1 MRGEKHMNRTKMRAP
16 SHPGQ
21 IIRYDYL
28 EPLSITITEL
38 AEALDVSRKTIS
50 KIVNGRASVSPEMA
64 LRLGRALNTSPALWV
79 NLQREYDLWHAAHDS
94 DDWKKIKPI
103 EKVAA

>member
-1 MRGEKHMNRTKMRAP
+1 MNRTRWRAP
-16 SHPGQ
+16 SHPGL
-21 IIRYDYL
+21 IIKHDYL

-50 KIVNGRASVSPEMA
+50 KIVNGRAAVSPDMA
-64 LRLGRALNTSPALWV
+64 LRLGRAFNTSPDLWV
-79 NLQREYDLWHAAHDS
+79 NLQKEYDLWHAAHDS
-94 DDWKKIKPI
+94 NDWKKIKPL